1 MADALHFIFI
11 NGKGSSGK
19 DTQAELLISAFGDKS
34 KRISTGEI
42 FWGAMKGSGEFARY
56 HERLTSYSDQVRRG
70 GYIPDPV
77 IVEIVR
83 EVITGYILEGKRIF
97 IFTGFPRTEQQ
108 LVETDK
114 MLRELEGM
122 YPVSVNYLH
131 YEVSD
136 EISKRRAEGRRL
148 AADMKGFIPR
158 PDDLEATVERRL
170 EAFRT
175 LTTPMLR
182 RLEIEGRLITI
193 DASPTVGKIAKETR
207 LRLRGAERL

>member
-1 MADALHFIFI
+1 MADGLHFIFI

-42 FWGAMKGSGEFARY
+42 FWGAMEGSGEFAKY
-56 HERLTSYSDQVRRG
+56 NERLISYSDQVRRG

-83 EVITGYILEGKRIF
+83 EVITVYTLEGKRIF
-97 IFTGFPRTEQQ
+97 IFTGFPRTDPQ

-114 MLRELEGM
+114 MLHELESM
-122 YPVSVNYLH
+122 YSISVSHLH

-136 EISKRRAEGRRL
+136 EISKGRAEGRRL
-148 AADMKGFIPR
+148 EALKSGLTPR

-170 EAFRT
+170 ESFGT
-175 LTTPMLR
+175 LTAPMLR

-193 DASPTVGKIAKETR
+193 DASPTIGKIAKETR
-207 LRLRGAERL
+207 LRLRGKERL